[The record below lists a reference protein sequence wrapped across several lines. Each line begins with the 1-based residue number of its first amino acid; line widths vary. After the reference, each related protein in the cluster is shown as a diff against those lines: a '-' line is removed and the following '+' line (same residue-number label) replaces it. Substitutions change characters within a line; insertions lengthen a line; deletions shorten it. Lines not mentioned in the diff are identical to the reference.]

1 MHKSGFVSIIGRPNV
16 GKSTLLN
23 AFINQKLSIVSSKPQ
38 TTRSNV
44 IGILDNEN
52 YQIVF
57 TDTPGFHKPKHKLG
71 EYMIKSISN
80 GLNEVDLII
89 FVVNAR
95 KEVLNSEIEMYEKI
109 KDKKIPKIFVLNKID
124 ERKGEEVLGALE
136 KYSKIMDFDEYVPI
150 SALNGKNLDTL
161 LEVIL
166 KYLPE
171 GPKYYEDDQTATNH
185 EKFFVSEIVREKI
198 LKLVRDEIPHGVGVE
213 ILSMKYDEKHKRY
226 NIEGNIFCEKD
237 THKPIII
244 GRDGEMLKKIS
255 TYSRQEIDRFLVS
268 KVYIRLWVKVRK
280 NWRDDNNYLKS
291 LGYK

>member
-80 GLNEVDLII
+80 GLSEVDLII

-95 KEVLNSEIEMYEKI
+95 KEVLNSEIEMYENI
-109 KDKKIPKIFVLNKID
+109 KDKKIPKIFVLNKVD
-124 ERKGEEVLGALE
+124 ERRGEEVLRALE
-136 KYSKIMDFDEYVPI
+136 KYSKIMGFDEYIPI
-150 SALNGKNLDTL
+150 SALKGKNLDTL
-161 LEVIL
+161 LELIL

-255 TYSRQEIDRFLVS
+255 TYSRQEIERFLGS

>member
-44 IGILDNEN
+44 IGILDNKN

-124 ERKGEEVLGALE
+124 ERKGEEVFGALE
-136 KYSKIMDFDEYVPI
+136 KYSKVMDFDEYVPI

-255 TYSRQEIDRFLVS
+255 TYSRQEIERFLGS

>member
-124 ERKGEEVLGALE
+124 ERKGEEVFGALE
-136 KYSKIMDFDEYVPI
+136 KYSKVMDFDEYVPI

-255 TYSRQEIDRFLVS
+255 TYSRQEIERFLGS

>member
-1 MHKSGFVSIIGRPNV
+1 MFKSGFVSIVGRANV

-44 IGILDNEN
+44 VGILNDEN
-52 YQIVF
+52 YQVIF
-57 TDTPGFHKPKHKLG
+57 TDTPGYHKPKHKLG

-80 GLNEVDLII
+80 GLTDVDVII
-89 FVVNAR
+89 FVANFR
-95 KEVLNSEIEMYEKI
+95 KDIPQAELEILEKI
-109 KDKKIPKIFVLNKID
+109 KDRKCPKIFVLNKLD
-124 ERKGEEVLGALE
+124 EVTVTQVMETLD
-136 KYSKIMDFDEYVPI
+136 KYKNIIDFDEYLPV
-150 SALNGKNLDTL
+150 SAIKGKNLDKL
-161 LEVIL
+161 LELIL
-166 KYLPE
+166 KYLPA
-171 GPKYYEDDQTATNH
+171 GPKYYDESQSATNH
-185 EKFFVSEIVREKI
+185 ERFFVSEIVREKI

-213 ILSMKYDEKHKRY
+213 IVSMKYDELNKKY

-244 GRDGEMLKKIS
+244 GKNGEMLKKIS
-255 TYSRQEIDRFLVS
+255 TYARQDIEKFLNE

-280 NWRDDNNYLKS
+280 DWRDDNNYLKT

>member
-44 IGILDNEN
+44 IGILNDEN
-52 YQIVF
+52 YQMIF
-57 TDTPGFHKPKHKLG
+57 TDTPGYHKPKHKLG

-80 GLNEVDLII
+80 GLNEVDVVV
-89 FVVNAR
+89 FVTNYR
-95 KEVLNSEIEMYEKI
+95 KEILNSELEILNKIESKSV
-109 KDKKIPKIFVLNKID
+109 PKIFVLNKID
-124 ERKGEEVLGALE
+124 EITHENIIDVLD
-136 KYSKIMDFDEYVPI
+136 KYSKIIKFDEYIPV
-150 SALNGKNLDTL
+150 SAMKGKNLDRL
-161 LEVIL
+161 LEIIL

-171 GPKYYEDDQTATNH
+171 GPKYYEDDQTAINN
-185 EKFFVSEIVREKI
+185 ERFFVCEIVREKI

-213 ILSMKYDEKHKRY
+213 ITSMKYDEKSKKY

-244 GRDGEMLKKIS
+244 GKNGEMLKKIS
-255 TYSRQEIDRFLVS
+255 TYSRQDIENFLNN

-280 NWRDDNNYLKS
+280 NWRDDNNQLKN

>member
-52 YQIVF
+52 YQVVF

-95 KEVLNSEIEMYEKI
+95 KEILNSEIEMYEKI
-109 KDKKIPKIFVLNKID
+109 KDKQIPRIFVLNKID
-124 ERKGEEVLGALE
+124 EKNSEEVFQALD
-136 KYSKIMDFDEYVPI
+136 KYSKFMNFNEYVPI

-161 LEVIL
+161 LKVIL

-171 GPKYYEDDQTATNH
+171 GPKYYENDQTAINN

-213 ILSMKYDEKHKRY
+213 ILSMKYDERQKKY

-244 GRDGEMLKKIS
+244 GANGEMLKKIS
-255 TYSRQEIDRFLVS
+255 TYSRQDIEKFLGS

-280 NWRDDNNYLKS
+280 NWRDDNNHLKS

>member
-44 IGILDNEN
+44 LGILDNEK
-52 YQIVF
+52 YQIIF

-71 EYMIKSISN
+71 EYMIKSITN
-80 GLNEVDLII
+80 GLSEVDLVI
-89 FVVNAR
+89 FVVNYR
-95 KEVLNSEIEMYEKI
+95 KEILNSEIEMYEKI
-109 KDKKIPKIFVLNKID
+109 KDKKIPKIFILNKID
-124 ERKGEEVLGALE
+124 ELGSQEVINTLD
-136 KYSKIMDFDEYVPI
+136 KYSKAMEFDEYIPI
-150 SALNGKNLDTL
+150 SAMNGKNLDKL
-161 LEVIL
+161 IEIIL

-171 GPKYYEDDQTATNH
+171 GPKYYEDDQTAINH
-185 EKFFVSEIVREKI
+185 ERFFISEIVREKM

-213 ILSMKYDEKHKRY
+213 ITSMKYDENEKKY

-237 THKPIII
+237 SHKPIII
-244 GRDGEMLKKIS
+244 GRNGDMLKKIS
-255 TYSRQEIDRFLVS
+255 TYSRQDIEKFLDS
-268 KVYIRLWVKVRK
+268 RVYIRLWVKVRK
-280 NWRDDNNYLKS
+280 NWRDDNNQLKN

>member
-171 GPKYYEDDQTATNH
+171 GPKYYENDQTATNH

-226 NIEGNIFCEKD
+226 NIEGNIFCEKY

-255 TYSRQEIDRFLVS
+255 TYSRQEIERFLGG

>member
-124 ERKGEEVLGALE
+124 ERKGEEVFGALE
-136 KYSKIMDFDEYVPI
+136 KYSKVMDFDEYVPI

-213 ILSMKYDEKHKRY
+213 ILSMNYDEKHKRY

-255 TYSRQEIDRFLVS
+255 TYSRQEIERFLGS